1 MFYLRLYGVIFQEA
15 IGGCYV
21 WYSFRNL
28 TTALTR
34 RQPPDL
40 LSLDDLTTY
49 TLFHEMFRTF
59 FANIIGLL
67 AHRLIETKGNVFWK

>member
-1 MFYLRLYGVIFQEA
+1 MAPLFELGSTNTQQISKFYWDNVIFQEA
-15 IGGCYV
+15 VGGCYV

-40 LSLDDLTTY
+40 LSLDDLTT
-49 TLFHEMFRTF
+49 
-59 FANIIGLL
+59 
-67 AHRLIETKGNVFWK
+67 